1 MSLEEKIRKILKTQ
15 YGIETDEELIQA
27 VEEMP
32 KLDIGIFVNRQQ
44 EENIA

>member
-1 MSLEEKIRKILKTQ
+1 MSLEEKIRKILKTK
-15 YGIETDEELIQA
+15 YGIETDEELLQA

-32 KLDIGIFVNRQQ
+32 KLDIGIFVSRQR

>member
-1 MSLEEKIRKILKTQ
+1 MSLEEKIRKILKTK
-15 YGIETDEELIQA
+15 YGIETDEELLQA

-32 KLDIGIFVNRQQ
+32 KLDIGIFVSRQQ